1 MNDIDIP
8 DVIIPRTTTIGGTQ
22 VLPGMPYEPRMPS
35 FPSVNISTSTLP
47 ALNAS
52 RQMGHSLS
60 SGPRPAPTVVHDTM
74 AGAGAKPTPN
84 GNFTLMSESVPTVNL
99 GNQRE
104 QRPPVHSPDKN
115 LKQYEM
121 RGQGL
126 DPSESIDVR
135 PSHMMEMYGAPKSVN
150 VSGMDIM
157 RPETRLN
164 SLPTV
169 HSVDAVYG
177 GNPYSSKRHDFIR
190 PTPAQVNI
198 PQVRVPKSVRK
209 EPIIQMPI
217 IPAPPRIKM
226 PRIPRVDAA
235 PVQVEAKRVL
245 PPVTGDDLGIGAH
258 GKLLGTTKKS
268 MGPIGISAGRSFG
281 AEGSMTPF

>member
-22 VLPGMPYEPRMPS
+22 VLPGMPYEPKMPS

-60 SGPRPAPTVVHDTM
+60 S
-74 AGAGAKPTPN
+74 

-198 PQVRVPKSVRK
+198 PQVRVPKTVRK